1 MKRFAQAALTPEVI
15 KGKVQAAVVGLD
27 FPFLNRVSTRCL
39 LERYAAHPE
48 VIMASVGDSF
58 HQEAVVL
65 NRAVEN
71 LCRKLIRF
79 LVGRM
84 SLVNLQEIVR
94 YVFVEEIENK
104 LRSENPN
111 KNIHLTQLALLS
123 GLDTRTLTKIRNS
136 PKYRRPFY
144 EEANFLRE
152 FTPGAAILD
161 VWSSKPPY
169 FNEVTGKPRRL
180 AVSGNSLSF
189 ESLFAECGK
198 MRGVTYM
205 SLLERLVESR
215 AVELDAEQDMVRLVL
230 KSYLPSDSK
239 DKLGAIEMGFSA
251 LGNMVDTVT
260 KNIVALENG
269 NERLYQRGAWTY
281 RLSPSKKHELRLAL
295 RSLMESTDREAR
307 EMIESHEDSFKT
319 SDQITAGISL
329 FYFEE
334 SSN

>member
-1 MKRFAQAALTPEVI
+1 
-15 KGKVQAAVVGLD
+15 
-27 FPFLNRVSTRCL
+27 
-39 LERYAAHPE
+39 
-48 VIMASVGDSF
+48 MASVTDGL

-111 KNIHLTQLALLS
+111 KNVHLTQLALLS

-136 PKYRRPFY
+136 PKYRKPFY
-144 EEANFLRE
+144 EEANFLRK
-152 FTPGAAILD
+152 FTPGASILD

-169 FNEVTGKPRRL
+169 VDEVTGKPKPL
-180 AVSGNSLSF
+180 PVSGESLSF
-189 ESLFAECGK
+189 ESLFSECEK
-198 MRGVTYM
+198 MRGITYI
-205 SLLERLVESR
+205 SLLDRLIESR
-215 AVELDAEQDMVRLVL
+215 AVELDTENEMVRLVL
-230 KSYLPSDSK
+230 KSYLPSDAK
-239 DKLGAIEMGFSA
+239 DKLGSIEMGFSA

-260 KNIVALENG
+260 KNISALENG
-269 NERLYQRGAWTY
+269 DERLYQRGTWTY
-281 RLSPSKKHELRLAL
+281 RLDPSQKSSLRTAL
-295 RSLMESTDREAR
+295 RSLMEATDAKAR
-307 EMIESHEDSFKT
+307 QIIESHEDAFKT
-319 SDQITAGISL
+319 SEQITAGISL

-334 SSN
+334 PSN

>member
-1 MKRFAQAALTPEVI
+1 
-15 KGKVQAAVVGLD
+15 
-27 FPFLNRVSTRCL
+27 
-39 LERYAAHPE
+39 
-48 VIMASVGDSF
+48 MASATDGL

-104 LRSENPN
+104 LRSEHPERNV
-111 KNIHLTQLALLS
+111 HLTQLALLS

-136 PKYRRPFY
+136 PKYRKPFY

-152 FTPGAAILD
+152 FTPGASILD

-169 FNEVTGKPRRL
+169 VDEITGQPKPLPVTGDS
-180 AVSGNSLSF
+180 VSF
-189 ESLFAECGK
+189 ESLFSECGK
-198 MRGVTYM
+198 MRGVTSM
-205 SLLERLVESR
+205 SLLNRLIESR
-215 AVELDAEQDMVRLVL
+215 AVELDSKHDVVKLVL
-230 KSYLPSDSK
+230 TSYLPSDSK
-239 DKLGAIEMGFSA
+239 DKLGSIEMGFSA

-260 KNIVALENG
+260 KNINALETG
-269 NERLYQRGAWTY
+269 SERIYQRGAWTY
-281 RLSPSKKHELRLAL
+281 RLSQSQKISLRKAL
-295 RSLMESTDREAR
+295 HSLLEKTDAEAR
-307 EMIESHEDSFKT
+307 QIIESHEDTFKKPN
-319 SDQITAGISL
+319 QITAGVSL

-334 SSN
+334 SSD

>member
-1 MKRFAQAALTPEVI
+1 
-15 KGKVQAAVVGLD
+15 
-27 FPFLNRVSTRCL
+27 
-39 LERYAAHPE
+39 
-48 VIMASVGDSF
+48 MASVTESL

-65 NRAVEN
+65 NRAVEH
-71 LCRKLIRF
+71 LCRRLIRF

-104 LRSENPN
+104 LRSENPERN
-111 KNIHLTQLALLS
+111 VHLTQLALLS

-136 PKYRRPFY
+136 PRYRKPFY

-152 FTPGAAILD
+152 FTPGASILD
-161 VWSSKPPY
+161 VWGSKPPY
-169 FNEVTGKPRRL
+169 FDEITGQPKPL
-180 AVSGNSLSF
+180 PVSGDSMSF

-215 AVELDAEQDMVRLVL
+215 AVKMDAEHNVVRLVV

-239 DKLGAIEMGFSA
+239 DRLGSIEMGFSA
-251 LGNMVDTVT
+251 LGSMVDTVT
-260 KNIVALENG
+260 KNINALETG
-269 NERLYQRGAWTY
+269 GERLYQRGTWTY
-281 RLSPSKKHELRLAL
+281 RLNPSHKISLRKAL
-295 RSLMESTDREAR
+295 HSLMEATDVEAR
-307 EMIESHEDSFKT
+307 QIIESHEDTFKT
-319 SDQITAGISL
+319 ADQITAGISL

-334 SSN
+334 SSK